1 MVQGIASA
9 SSWRVR
15 RPRSAML
22 FDRTFALARLDASL
36 SSLSHLLPPRNG
48 RRALP
53 PCATRSK
60 MPRRLA
66 LPPYLF
72 LHSIGWARQRMTT
85 TISCGGHPCPAR
97 GVFIIQGASIAFD
110 WRAVTVADDAPPVH
124 HDSRSQSV
132 PASLVRLVL
141 GACGQSQCSAR
152 WLIHSK
158 STTYSGIDFS
168 VQYFVN
174 CVNISSRGCGG
185 GSSYQAFAHA
195 YNYGAVDSSCLP
207 YSAVTQQCTPHD
219 TCQQNLHDTSKH
231 PTINTAKPIRYYV
244 SEYGQV
250 GTDGMEPQQKE
261 EAMLKELYARG
272 PIASCMACPDDFED
286 NYKGGILAVNTSRS
300 VCDHIVAIVGF
311 GGEGDK
317 AYWIVQNSFGSVW
330 GEQGYFEIK
339 RSSALQ
345 EGEHN
350 LGIEKRVSWAMP
362 A

>member
-1 MVQGIASA
+1 MRLLIFALSSAAATEWQTRTSALRDALENAASP
-9 SSWRVR
+9 
-15 RPRSAML
+15 RPSAVPL
-22 FDRTFALARLDASL
+22 SPFDRMGTAKNDNDAFPAEVIRTPLPEEYL
-36 SSLSHLLPPRNG
+36 SSK
-48 RRALP
+48 ALP
-53 PCATRSK
+53 
-60 MPRRLA
+60 
-66 LPPYLF
+66 
-72 LHSIGWARQRMTT
+72 
-85 TISCGGHPCPAR
+85 
-97 GVFIIQGASIAFD
+97 VAFD

-124 HDSRSQSV
+124 YTTR
-132 PASLVRLVL
+132 VRNQFLPLWCGSCWAHAATAVL
-141 GACGQSQCSAR
+141 GAR

-195 YNYGAVDSSCLP
+195 HNYGAVDSSCLP

-244 SEYGQV
+244 SEYGQL
-250 GTDGMEPQQKE
+250 GTDGMAPQQKE

-330 GEQGYFEIK
+330 GEQGYFRIK